1 MIHTPQGQPQATEE
15 GSPAACQLLR
25 AMCRHPNGT
34 STAHLSTLTGLDMY
48 TVRDVLAA
56 LSLRGRA
63 ASQLRGG
70 VILWRTRRDHIA
82 AMQALS

>member
-1 MIHTPQGQPQATEE
+1 MIHTAAGQPQATEE
-15 GSPAACQLLR
+15 GSQQACKLLR
-25 AMCRHPNGT
+25 AMHRHPEGAT
-34 STAHLSTLTGLDMY
+34 TAHLSTITGLDLY

-56 LSLRGRA
+56 LSMRGRA

-70 VILWRTRRDHIA
+70 VILWRTRRDHIS